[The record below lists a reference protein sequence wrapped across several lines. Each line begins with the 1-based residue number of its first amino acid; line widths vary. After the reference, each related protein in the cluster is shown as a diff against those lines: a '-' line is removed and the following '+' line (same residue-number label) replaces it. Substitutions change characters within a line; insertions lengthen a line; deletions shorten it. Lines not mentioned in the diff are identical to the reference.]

1 MLSGKKGWRVQTDYE
16 QGRTGY
22 PCDTMYGAYE
32 KGVERAEST
41 PRERPPWLDDVCDI
55 VGVTITWWPLID
67 PIYRDGTNK
76 VLGGMTGRVH
86 RVVRCSYEVEQ
97 VNHIDSHGR

>member
-1 MLSGKKGWRVQTDYE
+1 
-16 QGRTGY
+16 
-22 PCDTMYGAYE
+22 MYGAYE